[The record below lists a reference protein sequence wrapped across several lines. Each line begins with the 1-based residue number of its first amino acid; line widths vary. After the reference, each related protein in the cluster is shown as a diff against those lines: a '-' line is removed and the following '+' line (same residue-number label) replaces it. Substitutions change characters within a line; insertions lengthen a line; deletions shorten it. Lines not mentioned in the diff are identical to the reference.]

1 MERTLVILKP
11 DAIQR
16 GLIGQIIN
24 ILLSNDLH
32 IVALKMKNLTIQ
44 EAKEFYAVHKG
55 KPFYDDVVS
64 YMASGPIIAMVLEGE
79 NAVLKTREIM
89 GATNPINAAEGTI
102 RKQFGISVE
111 KNTIHGSDCIENAN
125 KEIHF
130 FFSELEITTNM
141 L

>member
-1 MERTLVILKP
+1 M
-11 DAIQR
+11 Q
-16 GLIGQIIN
+16 
-24 ILLSNDLH
+24 
-32 IVALKMKNLTIQ
+32 NLTKK
-44 EAKEFYAVHKG
+44 EAEEFYAVHRG
-55 KPFYDDVVS
+55 KPFYEDVVS
-64 YMASGPIIAMVLEGE
+64 YMTSGPIVAMVLEGE